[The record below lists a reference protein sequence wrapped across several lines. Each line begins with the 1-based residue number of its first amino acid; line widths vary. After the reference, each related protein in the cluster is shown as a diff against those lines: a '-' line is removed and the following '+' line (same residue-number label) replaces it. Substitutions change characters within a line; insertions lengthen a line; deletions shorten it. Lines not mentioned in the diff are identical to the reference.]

1 MCQKLEVLE
10 LQKIEVYSIFILLLR
25 GYLNKIGKKKKNEKL
40 AWIAFYTTYGS
51 LPRMKKNDYVL
62 CPNKYQ

>member
-1 MCQKLEVLE
+1 MLEVLE

-25 GYLNKIGKKKKNEKL
+25 GYLNKIGKKKNEKL

-51 LPRMKKNDYVL
+51 LPRIKKKKTDYVL